1 MKELEIFLSSDQ
13 PTTCPKCGNRTE
25 IFKEFELF
33 QQQHKC
39 LSEECNFQFIVEF
52 DNEYEI

>member
-1 MKELEIFLSSDQ
+1 MKELEIFLSFDQ

-25 IFKEFELF
+25 TFKEFELF

-52 DNEYEI
+52 DNKFEI